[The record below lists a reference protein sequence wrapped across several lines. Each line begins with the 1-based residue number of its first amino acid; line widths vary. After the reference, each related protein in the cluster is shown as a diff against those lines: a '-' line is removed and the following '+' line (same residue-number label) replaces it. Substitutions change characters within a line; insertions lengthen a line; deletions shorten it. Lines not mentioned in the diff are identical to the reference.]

1 MLKYIVKRLLW
12 IIPVLIGVTIIVF
25 TILYF
30 SPGDPAYLALGDN
43 ATPEAVEAYRV
54 EMGINGTYWE
64 RLGRTLGGLLKGDL
78 GLSYRS
84 RTPVL
89 NELLVRFK
97 VTFNISAWSIVLG
110 IILGIFFGIISALKQ
125 NTLWDSLSTGCALFG
140 ISMPMFWQGL
150 MLILVFSVWLGW
162 LPASGYG
169 SRYSLSIGFLAVGI
183 SVLTGGFLG
192 VIAAYYPK
200 LDNII
205 MRCMDL
211 FMAIPQMLLAM
222 CIVSAL
228 GSSLF
233 NLMLAVGL
241 SSTPKFARVV
251 RASVLATREQEFVE
265 AARAIGA
272 SNTRIILHHILPN
285 SISALIVQA
294 TLAMAGAIISASA
307 LSFLGF
313 GIQAPMPEWGAMLS
327 AGRKYIRTQA
337 YLTVIPGLAIM
348 VVVYALNVVGD
359 GLRDCLDPRLKK

>member
-1 MLKYIVKRLLW
+1 MLKYIIKRLLW

-54 EMGINGTYWE
+54 EMGIDGTYWE

-162 LPASGYG
+162 FPPSGYG
-169 SRYSLSIGFLAVGI
+169 SSWKQMVMPVIA
-183 SVLTGGFLG
+183 LG
-192 VIAAYYPK
+192 VNSSAT
-200 LDNII
+200 I
-205 MRCMDL
+205 MRTTRSS
-211 FMAIPQMLLAM
+211 MLEVM
-222 CIVSAL
+222 
-228 GSSLF
+228 
-233 NLMLAVGL
+233 
-241 SSTPKFARVV
+241 R
-251 RASVLATREQEFVE
+251 QD
-265 AARAIGA
+265 
-272 SNTRIILHHILPN
+272 
-285 SISALIVQA
+285 
-294 TLAMAGAIISASA
+294 
-307 LSFLGF
+307 
-313 GIQAPMPEWGAMLS
+313 
-327 AGRKYIRTQA
+327 YIRTAKAKGQTYWAVVIRHALRNAMIPIVTAVGMQFSLVMTGSALAETVFSMPGIGRLVFDSISKRDTPMVTGSIILCCVLMAFINLAVDILYA
-337 YLTVIPGLAIM
+337 Y
-348 VVVYALNVVGD
+348 
-359 GLRDCLDPRLKK
+359 CDPRIKAQYSKKR

>member
-110 IILGIFFGIISALKQ
+110 IILGIFFVIISALKQ

-169 SRYSLSIGFLAVGI
+169 SSWKQMIMPVIA
-183 SVLTGGFLG
+183 LG
-192 VIAAYYPK
+192 VNSSAT
-200 LDNII
+200 I
-205 MRCMDL
+205 MRTTRSS
-211 FMAIPQMLLAM
+211 MLEVM
-222 CIVSAL
+222 
-228 GSSLF
+228 
-233 NLMLAVGL
+233 
-241 SSTPKFARVV
+241 R
-251 RASVLATREQEFVE
+251 QD
-265 AARAIGA
+265 
-272 SNTRIILHHILPN
+272 
-285 SISALIVQA
+285 
-294 TLAMAGAIISASA
+294 
-307 LSFLGF
+307 
-313 GIQAPMPEWGAMLS
+313 
-327 AGRKYIRTQA
+327 YIRTA
-337 YLTVIPGLAIM
+337 
-348 VVVYALNVVGD
+348 
-359 GLRDCLDPRLKK
+359 RPRARPTGPW

>member
-169 SRYSLSIGFLAVGI
+169 SSWKQMIMPVIA
-183 SVLTGGFLG
+183 LG
-192 VIAAYYPK
+192 VNSSAT
-200 LDNII
+200 I
-205 MRCMDL
+205 MRTTRSSMLEVMRQDYVTTARAKGVSKKDVTFRHQL
-211 FMAIPQMLLAM
+211 RNSMIP
-222 CIVSAL
+222 IVTTMGMRL
-228 GSSLF
+228 GSMVGSTVLIESLF
-233 NLMLAVGL
+233 
-241 SSTPKFARVV
+241 
-251 RASVLATREQEFVE
+251 
-265 AARAIGA
+265 
-272 SNTRIILHHILPN
+272 
-285 SISALIVQA
+285 
-294 TLAMAGAIISASA
+294 
-307 LSFLGF
+307 
-313 GIQAPMPEWGAMLS
+313 
-327 AGRKYIRTQA
+327 
-337 YLTVIPGLAIM
+337 VIPGLGSVMMNGISNRDFMLVANGVLIISIFVAICNL
-348 VVVYALNVVGD
+348 VVDILYGII
-359 GLRDCLDPRLKK
+359 DPRTR